1 MSPFNIL
8 ILIFLQLLRNVFF
21 YGEKF
26 NLNHTI
32 ILYFISKTIINQQYS
47 TAKIHVKNAGH
58 IGL

>member
-26 NLNHTI
+26 NLNPLNYI
-32 ILYFISKTIINQQYS
+32 DILVFLNFVLEKESS
-47 TAKIHVKNAGH
+47 FV
-58 IGL
+58 

>member
-8 ILIFLQLLRNVFF
+8 IIFATF
-21 YGEKF
+21 KKCII
-26 NLNHTI
+26 HSI